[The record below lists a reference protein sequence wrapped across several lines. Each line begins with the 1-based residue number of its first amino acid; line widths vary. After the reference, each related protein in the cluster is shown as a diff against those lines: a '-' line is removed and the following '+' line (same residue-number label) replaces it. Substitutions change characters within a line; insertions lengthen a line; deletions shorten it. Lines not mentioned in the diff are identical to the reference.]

1 MEKFIEF
8 VEIQN
13 FGFNML
19 TITFLATLVFT
30 VSQGVALIR
39 QNKTIVKNRS
49 GKSVNF
55 IFFSYYGFSA
65 LAVIIYGLDRNSL
78 ALTINGFL
86 GFIALAIIFNLLR
99 FKPIKLKEKIVGFS
113 SAIVLPLIIFVPQ
126 RDLLFLIF
134 GSIIG
139 VTVIA
144 QIMEIWKNQS
154 SGSVH
159 PDQIIVSVISAL
171 FWLGYAIILNIWPME
186 IVNSIGLILWAL
198 LYFSYWKFRVRLSPV
213 EIE

>member
-1 MEKFIEF
+1 MEKF
-8 VEIQN
+8 VELQN

-19 TITFLATLVFT
+19 TLTFLATLIFT
-30 VSQGVALIR
+30 ISQGIALIR
-39 QNKTIVKNRS
+39 QNKMIVKNRS
-49 GKSVNF
+49 GESVNF

-65 LAVIIYGLDRNSL
+65 LAVIIYGLGKNSL

-86 GFIALAIIFNLLR
+86 GFIALAIIVNLLR
-99 FKPIKLKEKIVGFS
+99 FKPISLKEKIVGLG

-139 VTVIA
+139 LTLLA
-144 QIMEIWKNQS
+144 QILEIWRNKS

-159 PDQIIVSVISAL
+159 PDQIIVSVISGV
-171 FWLGYAIILNIWPME
+171 FWLIYAIILDIWPME
-186 IVNSIGLILWAL
+186 IINSLGLILWVL
-198 LYFSYWKFRVRLSPV
+198 LYFSYWKFKVRLNP
-213 EIE
+213 IE

>member
-1 MEKFIEF
+1 MEKF
-8 VEIQN
+8 VELQN

-19 TITFLATLVFT
+19 TLTFLATLIFT
-30 VSQGVALIR
+30 VSQGIALIR

-49 GKSVNF
+49 GHSVNF

-65 LAVIIYGLDRNSL
+65 IAVIIYGLGKNSL

-86 GFIALAIIFNLLR
+86 GFIALAIIVNLLR
-99 FKPIKLKEKIVGFS
+99 FKPISLKEKIVGLG

-139 VTVIA
+139 LTLLA
-144 QIMEIWKNQS
+144 QILEIWRNKS

-159 PDQIIVSVISAL
+159 PDQIIVSVISGV
-171 FWLGYAIILNIWPME
+171 FWLIYAIILDIWPME
-186 IVNSIGLILWAL
+186 IINTLGLMLWAF
-198 LYFSYWKFRVRLSPV
+198 LYFSYWKFKVRLNP
-213 EIE
+213 IE

>member
-1 MEKFIEF
+1 MEKF
-8 VEIQN
+8 VELQN

-19 TITFLATLVFT
+19 TLTFLATLIFT
-30 VSQGVALIR
+30 VSQGIALIR

-49 GKSVNF
+49 GHSVNF

-65 LAVIIYGLDRNSL
+65 IAVIIYGLGKNSL

-86 GFIALAIIFNLLR
+86 GFIALAIIVNLLR
-99 FKPIKLKEKIVGFS
+99 FKPISLKEKIVGLG

-139 VTVIA
+139 LTLLV
-144 QIMEIWKNQS
+144 QILEIWRNKS

-159 PDQIIVSVISAL
+159 PDQIIVSVISAV
-171 FWLGYAIILNIWPME
+171 FWLIYAIILDIWPME
-186 IVNSIGLILWAL
+186 IINSLGLILWVL
-198 LYFSYWKFRVRLSPV
+198 LYFSYWKFKVRLNP
-213 EIE
+213 IE

>member
-1 MEKFIEF
+1 MEKF
-8 VEIQN
+8 VELQN
-13 FGFNML
+13 FGLNML

-49 GKSVNF
+49 GESVNF
-55 IFFSYYGFSA
+55 IFFAYYGFSA
-65 LAVIIYGLDRNSL
+65 IAVIIYGLGKNSL

-86 GFIALAIIFNLLR
+86 GFIALVIIFNLLR
-99 FKPIKLKEKIVGFS
+99 FKPIKLQEKIIGFS

-134 GSIIG
+134 GSIVG
-139 VTVIA
+139 VTVLV
-144 QIMEIWKNQS
+144 QILEIWKNQS

-159 PDQIIVSVISAL
+159 PDQIIVSVISAV
-171 FWLGYAIILNIWPME
+171 FWLSYAIILDIWPME
-186 IVNSIGLILWAL
+186 IINSLGLILWAL
-198 LYFSYWKFRVRLSPV
+198 LYFSYWKFKVRLNPI